1 MNITLH
7 ENIYPYTLANLMK
20 DLETDRELWTIRVGP
35 KFNRGVLIRGRLYAH
50 REGNV
55 KMEQK
60 ES

>member
-1 MNITLH
+1 
-7 ENIYPYTLANLMK
+7 MK
-20 DLETDRELWTIRVGP
+20 DLETDRLLWTIQVGP